1 MMIPAFIRNKFVGV
15 QQPLGRWILRHILEF
30 IVLSPLILV
39 TIFWFKL
46 RKREVILVGV
56 ASSVISSFLAPLEPE
71 MRRRL
76 KTKYR
81 LSRTTVLNLSDD
93 ANLQIRKMYDQI
105 VKIYGDERKIRRR
118 LIWWACKLGVKNSSP
133 NQNLSDES
141 WRADS
146 PSFDFSD
153 SENSFGDTFLES
165 LGISEGN
172 SFVCFA
178 TRSESYYRKLI
189 ESGVVVKPRSVRN
202 PHEAIYLDV
211 AIKLL
216 KKSLIPIRMGKDLDA
231 EISSINYPGVIDY
244 AMLARTDFLDT
255 FLLKNCK
262 FLFVGNTGIVWFR
275 WLFNLPSLH
284 CDVYDIRYT
293 QFKNDVFIFQKVM
306 LTSENRLATVSEML
320 KMRSEYSDERHQARL
335 GVELVKNTADEIFA
349 ACEEMNA
356 RIDGTWETTVE
367 DEKLQ
372 QRYLDLVIKY
382 SDQPTWRGG
391 GRVGT
396 QFLRDNQDLLK

>member
-1 MMIPAFIRNKFVGV
+1 MIPALIRKKFTGV

-30 IVLSPLILV
+30 IVLAPLILA
-39 TIFWFKL
+39 TILWFKL
-46 RKREVILVGV
+46 RRREVILVGV
-56 ASSVISSFLAPLEPE
+56 ESSVISRFLAPLEPE

-76 KTKYR
+76 KTEYG
-81 LSRTTVLNLSDD
+81 LSKTTVLNLSED

-118 LIWWACKLGVKNSSP
+118 LIWWACKLGVRNSSP
-133 NQNLSDES
+133 IQNLSDES
-141 WRADS
+141 WRKDR
-146 PSFDFSD
+146 PSIDFSE
-153 SENSFGDTFLES
+153 SENRFGYTFLSS
-165 LGISEGN
+165 LGISEVK

-211 AIKLL
+211 AMKLL
-216 KKSLIPIRMGKDLDA
+216 KKSLIPIRMGKDLDS
-231 EISSINYPGVIDY
+231 EISSINYPGVFDY

-293 QFKNDVFIFQKVM
+293 QFKNDVFIFQKVS
-306 LTSENRLATVSEML
+306 LISENRLATVSEML

-335 GVELVKNTADEIFA
+335 GVELVKNTADEILA

-356 RIDGTWETTVE
+356 RIDGTWETTAE
-367 DEKLQ
+367 DEELQ
-372 QRYLDLVIKY
+372 KRYLDLVIKY